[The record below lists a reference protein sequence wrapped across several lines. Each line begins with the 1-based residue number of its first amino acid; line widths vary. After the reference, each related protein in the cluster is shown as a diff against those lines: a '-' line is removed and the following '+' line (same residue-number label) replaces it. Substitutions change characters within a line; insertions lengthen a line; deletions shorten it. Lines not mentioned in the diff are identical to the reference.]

1 MTAKAKRARAAGRTW
16 FVRALSVFL
25 ALLIVGGT
33 LAALLDI
40 V

>member
-1 MTAKAKRARAAGRTW
+1 MSTKAKRRRMTGRTV

-25 ALLIVGGT
+25 ALLIVGGA